1 MSWVSKSWKKI
12 KKHVNRAVGTMI
24 LPATLAVG
32 MIKNGGDINAAADDA
47 YNFLSKGSKKEP
59 EQEEAPDVTGGLA
72 AAIDEEENKRK
83 KKRGFAANVLTDEF
97 RFGGGL

>member
-1 MSWVSKSWKKI
+1 MSWVSKSWKKM
-12 KKHVNRAVGTMI
+12 KKYVNRAMGTMI

-32 MIKNGGDINAAADDA
+32 MIKNGGDINKAADDA
-47 YNFLSKGSKKEP
+47 YNFFSKGSDKP
-59 EQEEAPDVTGGLA
+59 QTEEAPDVTGGLA
-72 AAIDEEENKRK
+72 AAVEEEESKRK

>member
-24 LPATLAVG
+24 LPATIGLA
-32 MIKNGGDINAAADDA
+32 MIKNGGDINKAADDA
-47 YNFLSKGSKKEP
+47 YNLFSKGSEKTET
-59 EQEEAPDVTGGLA
+59 EEAPDVTGGLA
-72 AAIDEEENKRK
+72 AAIDEEEDKRK